1 MFLSITQDDDEW
13 WKVKKEK
20 KINLKMVKD
29 YCLSDY
35 VDGFPPASVHQP

>member
-29 YCLSDY
+29 YCL
-35 VDGFPPASVHQP
+35 